1 MFEGQKMK
9 VGDLA
14 RLNGEKLAL
23 NGRNFDEYVRTY
35 GDCVGLLME
44 AEKESVRYDFPKL
57 FTILFRNG
65 EKIDIAESWLL
76 PIENEE

>member
-1 MFEGQKMK
+1 MK

-44 AEKESVRYDFPKL
+44 AAEESVSYDFPKL

-65 EKIDIAESWLL
+65 KKIDIAESWLL
-76 PIENEE
+76 PVENEK